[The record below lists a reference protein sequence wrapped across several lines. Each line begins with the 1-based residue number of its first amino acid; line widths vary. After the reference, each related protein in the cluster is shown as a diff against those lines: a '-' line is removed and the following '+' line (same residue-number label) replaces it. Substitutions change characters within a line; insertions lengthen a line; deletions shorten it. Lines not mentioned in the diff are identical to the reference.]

1 MVVQHRAPAPQT
13 AVGDDDSKAEESPGR
28 AASPRSG
35 RRQRWRHRWLGLL
48 VLVAPVLVSGALRLL
63 AKTVRIRYVNADEIF
78 GRWARGERL
87 ILAFWHNR
95 LVMMPI
101 AAAGRGRQLCIMNSQ
116 SRDGEIATRALARWG
131 IRSVRGSATRGG
143 AGGFMQLVNAYR
155 RGDDLAVVPDGP
167 RGPRYV
173 VKRGVIHLARATGAP
188 IVPVTY
194 AASRTWQLRSW
205 DRLIIP
211 RPLARVVYVAGEPLG
226 VPRHA
231 GEDEVEALRL
241 ELETRLNAIT
251 QIAETEVRTAG

>member
-1 MVVQHRAPAPQT
+1 MSVQHTAAEPATPPRRRWRRRWLDILVFVAPALIS
-13 AVGDDDSKAEESPGR
+13 A
-28 AASPRSG
+28 
-35 RRQRWRHRWLGLL
+35 
-48 VLVAPVLVSGALRLL
+48 ALRVL
-63 AKTVRIRYVNADEIF
+63 AKTVRIRYVNGDEVF

-101 AAAGRGRQLCIMNSQ
+101 AVAGRGRRLCIMNSQ
-116 SRDGEIATRALARWG
+116 SRDGEIATRAVARWG

-167 RGPRYV
+167 RGPRYI

-188 IVPVTY
+188 IIPVTY
-194 AASRTWQLRSW
+194 AATRAWQLRSW

-211 RPLARVVYVAGEPLG
+211 RPFARVVYVVGEPLR

-231 GEDEVEALRL
+231 DEGEVEGLRVAL
-241 ELETRLNAIT
+241 EARLNAIT
-251 QIAETEVRTAG
+251 HTAEAEMRQASEPRP